1 MRSCRIKTRESFA
14 ARARLR
20 RSGQSRAC
28 AGRAEYLNR
37 GIRVEIHAGVAVR
50 APTFVAAAAK
60 GVELLRLLLALST
73 QRFVASSLAEAR
85 VEVRAVFVERAIAA
99 PNAKALVA
107 YPEDE
112 VLLLPTGLA
121 VRFEASFVSAFL
133 VATRTSQAHVDF
145 ACEEAFFAKPL
156 AAVVAKIIVSGVINR
171 LSAIATRE
179 FATPAAETVIVF
191 GAGAAESTQAVVA
204 DFHHRG
210 GNDECTIPFAPPE
223 VQLGFVLDANHGGHF
238 F

>member
-1 MRSCRIKTRESFA
+1 
-14 ARARLR
+14 
-20 RSGQSRAC
+20 
-28 AGRAEYLNR
+28 
-37 GIRVEIHAGVAVR
+37 
-50 APTFVAAAAK
+50 
-60 GVELLRLLLALST
+60 
-73 QRFVASSLAEAR
+73 LAEAR

-133 VATRTSQAHVDF
+133 VATRTSHAHVDF

-156 AAVVAKIIVSGVINR
+156 AAVVAKIMFGGINR

-179 FATPAAETVIVF
+179 FATPAAETVLVF

>member
-14 ARARLR
+14 SRARLR
-20 RSGQSRAC
+20 QSGQSRAC
-28 AGRAEYLNR
+28 AGRAEYLIR
-37 GIRVEIHAGVAVR
+37 GIRVEIHAGVAIR

-85 VEVRAVFVERAIAA
+85 VEVRAVFVEPAIAA

-107 YPEDE
+107 YPEDD

-133 VATRTSQAHVDF
+133 VATRTSPAHVDF
-145 ACEEAFFAKPL
+145 AFEEAFFAKPL
-156 AAVVAKIIVSGVINR
+156 AAVVAKIRFGGINL

-179 FATPAAETVIVF
+179 FATPAAETVLVF

-204 DFHHRG
+204 DFHLRG
-210 GNDECTIPFAPPE
+210 GNDEFTIPFAPPE